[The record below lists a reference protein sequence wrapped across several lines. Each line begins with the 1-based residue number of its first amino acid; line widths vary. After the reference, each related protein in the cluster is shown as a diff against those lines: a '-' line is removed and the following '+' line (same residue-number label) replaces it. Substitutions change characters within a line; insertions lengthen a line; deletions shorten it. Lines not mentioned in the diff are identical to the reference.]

1 MAKTF
6 GPIPEDKPKDRVVVF
21 RMPKENFDKLQEL
34 NPNVSHT
41 LRYIVEVY
49 LHELAN
55 REERF
60 TEWNRKT

>member
-1 MAKTF
+1 MAKI